1 MENYQTIGNKTI
13 KNIAKGVGIA
23 FLSTLLLLLVFSIIL
38 TCTNVS
44 ENTITPVILI
54 VTSISVLIGSSIG
67 NIKIR
72 KNGIINGGI
81 IGGSY
86 ILLLYLVSSILNW
99 RFGLNMQSI
108 IMIVLGIVFGIIGGI
123 IGVNK
128 R

>member
-38 TCTNVS
+38 TYTNVS